1 MCLDNKEVE
10 QTKWSHATS
19 RAWERNMK
27 IDLHQVKYWGER
39 GRGGGGGGAHMET
52 ATPVDSSAC
61 PLRVESLRSVSTLVT
76 GK

>member
-1 MCLDNKEVE
+1 MEPRHKPCMGTEYEDRSAPGKVLG
-10 QTKWSHATS
+10 
-19 RAWERNMK
+19 
-27 IDLHQVKYWGER
+27 GE
-39 GRGGGGGGAHMET
+39 GEGGGGGGGGGGAHMET